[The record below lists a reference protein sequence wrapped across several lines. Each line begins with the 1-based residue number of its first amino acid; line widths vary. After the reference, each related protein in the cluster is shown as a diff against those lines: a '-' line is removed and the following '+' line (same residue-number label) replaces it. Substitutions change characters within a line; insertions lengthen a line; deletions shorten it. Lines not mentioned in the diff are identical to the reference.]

1 MSRMGADRRS
11 LMLAGLLLGLSGTAV
26 AEPSLVVQTKDGP
39 VTGSLQDGMAA
50 FKGIP
55 FAAPPVG
62 ALRWRP
68 PQRVTPWTEPRDAA
82 TFGAMCAQPTLP
94 SGPAKGSEDCLT
106 INVWSPDGTTS
117 GKRPV
122 MVWIYGGAFVVGS
135 SDKSLDQG
143 KTELSKRGVVL
154 VSFNYRVGRFG
165 FFAHPGLAKQHPDE
179 PVANYWLMDQIA
191 ALEWVKANIAAFGGD
206 PDNVTIFGISAGG
219 TSVNAL
225 VASPKA
231 RGLFAKAISMSGGG
245 LFNASTPLADA
256 EQAGLAVAAR
266 AGAAGDGPDAVDTLR
281 AMTAEQILA
290 NEQGPPA
297 YGAVVDG
304 TLLTDA
310 LPALFARGEIAPVPY
325 MAGTASDEFSIFGMM
340 GFTGETLKQRFGV
353 DVAAARPAYESGGKL
368 SDAEL
373 VSQIGTDFIFTAG
386 AHGLA
391 SMVARTGQPAYTYRL
406 AYLADEFRGK
416 IKGVPHGGDG
426 MYVFGLDYKPEMVFA
441 PGTHAAHPTDKD
453 RRISALMADYWTNF
467 AKTGNPNGPGLPAW
481 GLAKQPTPETLVI
494 EDTTA
499 SVPDF
504 RKAQLGLWFGMWEKQ
519 TGLKVE

>member
-1 MSRMGADRRS
+1 MSRMSACRRS
-11 LMLAGLLLGLSGTAV
+11 LVIAGLLLGISATAL
-26 AEPSLVVQTKDGP
+26 AGPSLVVRTENGP
-39 VTGSLQDGMAA
+39 VQGSLQDGMAA

-68 PQRVTPWTEPRDAA
+68 PQPMTKWTEPRDA
-82 TFGAMCAQPTLP
+82 TKFGAMCAQPTLP
-94 SGPAKGSEDCLT
+94 SGPTKGSEDCLT
-106 INVWSPDGTTS
+106 INVWSPDGATT

-135 SDKSLDQG
+135 SKGMLDQG
-143 KTELSKRGVVL
+143 QTELSKRGVVL

-165 FFAHPGLAKQHPDE
+165 FFAHPGLARQHPDE

-191 ALEWVKANIAAFGGD
+191 ALKWVKANISAFGGD
-206 PDNVTIFGISAGG
+206 PGNVTIFGVSAGG

-225 VASPKA
+225 VASPEA
-231 RGLFAKAISMSGGG
+231 RGLFHKAISMSGGG

-256 EQAGLAVAAR
+256 EKVGLQVAAR
-266 AGAAGDGPDAVDTLR
+266 AGATGDGPDAVDKLR
-281 AMTAEQILA
+281 AMTAEQVLA

-297 YGAVVDG
+297 YGAMVDG
-304 TLLTDA
+304 KLLPDA
-310 LPALFARGEIAPVPY
+310 LPVLFARGDVAPVPY

-340 GFTGETLKQRFGV
+340 GFTGATLKERFGV
-353 DVAAARPAYESGGKL
+353 DVAAARPAYEAGRKL

-406 AYLADEFRGK
+406 AYLAGEFRGK

-426 MYVFGLDYKPEMVFA
+426 MYVFGLDYKPEVVFA
-441 PGTHAAHPTDKD
+441 PGTWAAAPTEKD

-467 AKTGNPNGPGLPAW
+467 ARTGDPNGAGLPVW
-481 GLAKQPTPETLVI
+481 GPFKRPAPQTLVF
-494 EDTTA
+494 DDDTA

-504 RKAQLGLWFGMWEKQ
+504 RKSQLGLWFRMWERQ
-519 TGLKVE
+519 TGLRVE